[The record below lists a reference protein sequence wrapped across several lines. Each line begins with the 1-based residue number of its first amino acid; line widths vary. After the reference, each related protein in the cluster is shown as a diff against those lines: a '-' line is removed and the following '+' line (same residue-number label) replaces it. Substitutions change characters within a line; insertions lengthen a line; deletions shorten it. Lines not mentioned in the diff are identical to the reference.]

1 MSNVYGIIYLLPH
14 DPNLNRAGPCMN
26 PPPTPG
32 RSYEVFN
39 SVITDLLV
47 RRDWWILCLFVCL
60 FFPGSDS
67 AKAWRNL
74 NRP

>member
-14 DPNLNRAGPCMN
+14 DPNLNRAGLCMN

-47 RRDWWILCLFVCL
+47 PRDW
-60 FFPGSDS
+60 
-67 AKAWRNL
+67 
-74 NRP
+74 

>member
-14 DPNLNRAGPCMN
+14 DPNLNRAGPYMN

-32 RSYEVFN
+32 RSYEVFS

>member
-14 DPNLNRAGPCMN
+14 DPNLNRAGLCMN

-47 RRDWWILCLFVCL
+47 PRDWWILCLFVCL
-60 FFPGSDS
+60 FSRFRLS
-67 AKAWRNL
+67 
-74 NRP
+74 